1 MTSNAIENKPA
12 WRSAWHLDDPDWV
25 KGRQRAWKGIKNSPF
40 IKELLLPNKGELKK
54 IKNFYLIGSAFD
66 PEPPLEDWDWE
77 CYHPDTSPI
86 PVTSAM
92 LLELWLTADDSE
104 DNWTHIKDKYRKD
117 DFRSARDRFRDAI
130 YRLYPKYGSIFDGL
144 EARIYTLLGPTRCRH
159 EDYPGVEENQ
169 FRRISKSVNS
179 KLGVPISAHLAAEEP
194 HSDNITPLFA
204 AEWCDTIVDAYEYI
218 VVESQEL
225 KRPEFL
231 EVFMDG
237 MEKNIDMPY
246 DS

>member
-12 WRSAWHLDDPDWV
+12 WRSAWYLDDPDWV
-25 KGRQRAWKGIKNSPF
+25 KGRQRAWKRIKSSPF
-40 IKELLLPNKGELKK
+40 IKELLLPNREDLKR
-54 IKNFYLIGSAFD
+54 IQNFYLTGSAFS
-66 PEPPLEDWDWE
+66 PELTEEDWHWKN
-77 CYHPDTSPI
+77 YHPNTR
-86 PVTSAM
+86 PVPVGGASM
-92 LLELWLTADDSE
+92 LIELWLTADDSE
-104 DNWTHIKDKYRKD
+104 ANWNNIDNKYSSSSHD
-117 DFRSARDRFRDAI
+117 AARNSFRDAI
-130 YRLYPKYGSIFDGL
+130 YRLYPKYGSIFDGR
-144 EARIYTLLGPTRCRH
+144 EARLYTLLGPTRCRH

-194 HSDNITPLFA
+194 HSDSITPLFA

-237 MEKNIDMPY
+237 MEKKYRHAI
-246 DS
+246 